1 MADLNL
7 YQLNLCK
14 LYLFYRSYD
23 TIMVFKKKT
32 HSLTFNWPKLKVKF
46 QIIEYNCQELG
57 KDENQPF
64 AKTIPKSMPF

>member
-1 MADLNL
+1 
-7 YQLNLCK
+7 
-14 LYLFYRSYD
+14 
-23 TIMVFKKKT
+23 MVFKKKT